1 MINLHT
7 CIKTDC
13 AIQSVYVNVSRTS
26 SNYGIRMVHREGD
39 PPAFVSV
46 NVTVSA
52 PIFCVLVSSWIH
64 NCKCR

>member
-1 MINLHT
+1 MSLPIIDEEGNKRWYTNGGL
-7 CIKTDC
+7 
-13 AIQSVYVNVSRTS
+13 
-26 SNYGIRMVHREGD
+26 HREGD